1 MTGDG
6 DVTSTELARA
16 GLDRVGDRW
25 QAAWAGGGRD
35 DFALCC
41 TVDVRYE
48 DPLSD
53 GLLEGVDALDR
64 HAARLRRAL
73 PDLRVDSI
81 GARIAD
87 GTFGCLPW
95 QVSGTQRGELGD
107 LPATNKRLTLHGV
120 HYVELRHGLICRAR
134 GFYDL
139 YDAAVQVGL
148 LPRTGSVAQ
157 NALRMIQGFGLRI
170 RR

>member
-1 MTGDG
+1 MSEGM
-6 DVTSTELARA
+6 SQELERSR
-16 GLDRVGDRW
+16 LDRMGDRW
-25 QAAWAGGGRD
+25 VTAWGGGGRT

-48 DPLSD
+48 DPLTD
-53 GLLEGVDALDR
+53 GLIQGVDALDR
-64 HAARLRRAL
+64 HAERLREAL
-73 PDLRVDSI
+73 PDVKVETI
-81 GARIAD
+81 GARI
-87 GTFGCLPW
+87 GEGPFGCLPW
-95 QVSGTQRGELGD
+95 QLTGTQRGELGD
-107 LPATNKRLTLHGV
+107 LPATNKRVVLAGV
-120 HYVELRHGLICRAR
+120 HYVELRDGLICRAR

-148 LPRTGSVAQ
+148 LPKNGSVAQ